1 MSYPLTADAGGIKV
15 RPERME
21 RERLYHCVAGDKVML
36 VYRDNQDV
44 LHCYEVE
51 ESELVKRVRGCPDR
65 GMVDG
70 ILAGYAAEIG
80 MGDGAY
86 INKSAG
92 DAGNEEPLSSDKK
105 PTDAEEILSEFR
117 AGGGQGPELES
128 EEAAGGSPAQGQDER
143 PAAEGPAE
151 FPGAGDLAFMPPN
164 AEQGQAAAEAEPER
178 PAAAAEP
185 EPEPER
191 PASAEPEPEPER
203 PAAASAEP
211 EPERPAAASAEP
223 EPEPERP
230 AAASAEPEQ
239 PAPTEEP
246 PAETATAPPD
256 AGEPQAA
263 QEKPAEGAEA
273 QPAVGQEEGA
283 GDAKPER
290 NNIVFIGQK
299 STMDYVQA
307 TLTRLSNYHF
317 VTITARGKRITLA
330 VDVSQM
336 IVKRMNKVGYE
347 ISEVRIGSDT
357 MESEDGKIRN
367 VSTIEIDIV
376 DGMDPGQG
384 GGGDGDAEQPAA

>member
-191 PASAEPEPEPER
+191 PA
-203 PAAASAEP
+203 
-211 EPERPAAASAEP
+211 
-223 EPEPERP
+223 
-230 AAASAEPEQ
+230 AASAEPEQ

>member
-15 RPERME
+15 KPERME

-36 VYRDNQDV
+36 VYKDNQDV

-51 ESELVKRVRGCPDR
+51 ERELVERVRNCADR

-80 MGDGAY
+80 GGDGAH

-92 DAGNEEPLSSDKK
+92 HVGAEEPLSSKK
-105 PTDAEEILSEFR
+105 QTDAEEILSEFKAAGSPGDEQGGSGQEAQGCGAGCAGS
-117 AGGGQGPELES
+117 AGGPQE
-128 EEAAGGSPAQGQDER
+128 QDGR
-143 PAAEGPAE
+143 PAAEEPAV
-151 FPGAGDLAFMPPN
+151 FLDGGDLTFMPPDS
-164 AEQGQAAAEAEPER
+164 EQQGAAAAEAAGTGQ
-178 PAAAAEP
+178 AAAAEP
-185 EPEPER
+185 GTGTEQAGE
-191 PASAEPEPEPER
+191 AAATAEPEP
-203 PAAASAEP
+203 
-211 EPERPAAASAEP
+211 
-223 EPEPERP
+223 
-230 AAASAEPEQ
+230 
-239 PAPTEEP
+239 
-246 PAETATAPPD
+246 TAQE
-256 AGEPQAA
+256 GPQA
-263 QEKPAEGAEA
+263 GSEA
-273 QPAVGQEEGA
+273 QPQEVQGA
-283 GDAKPER
+283 DDAKPER
-290 NNIVFIGQK
+290 NNVVFIGQK

-376 DGMDPGQG
+376 DGMEPGQG
-384 GGGDGDAEQPAA
+384 GAEKAAD